1 MGPRGAGHAGS
12 GSSDPLHS
20 DVPRPVSDRPASQT
34 TTLIKPIKPIKPTKP
49 TKLTVTAATQAA
61 QYMDR
66 TFYKLNIQGIVYLVE
81 PATSKAYTYDLTD
94 PTEIGTVSWADAKQE
109 PILTLRNDWASVL
122 AAKVDKSAA
131 AAATTAHATA

>member
-1 MGPRGAGHAGS
+1 MTA
-12 GSSDPLHS
+12 
-20 DVPRPVSDRPASQT
+20 
-34 TTLIKPIKPIKPTKP
+34 
-49 TKLTVTAATQAA
+49 TAATQAA

-109 PILTLRNDWASVL
+109 PILTLCPTWVAIL

>member
-1 MGPRGAGHAGS
+1 
-12 GSSDPLHS
+12 
-20 DVPRPVSDRPASQT
+20 
-34 TTLIKPIKPIKPTKP
+34 
-49 TKLTVTAATQAA
+49 VTAATQAA

-109 PILTLRNDWASVL
+109 PILTLCPTWAAIL

-131 AAATTAHATA
+131 ASATTAHATA

>member
-1 MGPRGAGHAGS
+1 
-12 GSSDPLHS
+12 
-20 DVPRPVSDRPASQT
+20 
-34 TTLIKPIKPIKPTKP
+34 
-49 TKLTVTAATQAA
+49 
-61 QYMDR
+61 MDR

-109 PILTLRNDWASVL
+109 PTLTLHSDWTTIL

-131 AAATTAHATA
+131 AAAATVNATA